1 MTTSY
6 RADNDAIFL
15 EKELRTIESK
25 VFEKQYADI
34 TYQNLLPVDT
44 ATVDAADDTY
54 VYRVMDRV
62 GKFKVIQ
69 DRASDLPRVDITRKE
84 ITNKV
89 VSIGASYGYTIKEVL
104 AARRENIPLETGRVA
119 AVRRAYEEKVQDVAY
134 LGDSSV
140 GMTGFFNSPDVNSLN
155 ISGAWF
161 SPTATADDMLAILN
175 SAVRYMVKNSNM
187 VERPNTML
195 LAYEDH
201 AILNETPRS
210 STSDTTVL
218 EYFLRNDQ
226 YISSIIPMN
235 ELDGMAGSGKNRMVL
250 YNRNPE
256 KLKLHIPQVLQSLP
270 PQRFKLEYEVACH
283 ARVMGTTIYYP
294 KSVLYVNEV

>member
-1 MTTSY
+1 MTY
-6 RADNDAIFL
+6 RTDADAIWL
-15 EKELRTIESK
+15 DKELRKIETK
-25 VFEKQYADI
+25 VFEKQYADL
-34 TYQNLLPVDT
+34 TYAQLLPVDT
-44 ATVDAADDTY
+44 STVGPADDTY

-84 ITNKV
+84 VTHKV

-104 AARRENIPLETGRVA
+104 AAQRENLPLEASRIS
-119 AVRRAYEEKVQDVAY
+119 AVRRAYEEKVQDIAY
-134 LGDSSV
+134 FGDSSV
-140 GMTGFFNSPDVNSLN
+140 GITGFFNNPDVDSLN
-155 ISGAWF
+155 ITGSWF
-161 SPTATADDMLAILN
+161 SPTATPDDMLAILN
-175 SAVRYMVKNSNM
+175 AAVRYMVKSSNM
-187 VERPNTML
+187 VEMPNTML

-218 EYFLRNDQ
+218 EYFLRNDR

-256 KLKLHIPQVLQSLP
+256 KLKLHIPQVLQSMP
-270 PQRFKLEYEVACH
+270 AQRFKLEYEVACH
-283 ARVMGTTIYYP
+283 ARVMGTTTYYP